1 MLVFVLSKEERCK
14 LRYRIFL
21 NIRKFDIAFLFKTD
35 FPEKM
40 CFSLQD
46 IIYTN
51 ILFKGKK
58 VMLFSFLDFKIV
70 QYSP

>member
-46 IIYTN
+46 IMYTN
-51 ILFKGKK
+51 ILLKGKK
-58 VMLFSFLDFKIV
+58 ISDAF
-70 QYSP
+70 